1 VAANSL
7 GEEKGPAKARGISPA
22 RIAAIA
28 ALAVIVI
35 ALAIVLF
42 GGNGG
47 HKYNLVFQNA
57 SQLVPDNQVLIGG
70 TPVGSVE
77 SIGLTD
83 DNLAEV
89 SVEVEQE
96 LHEGTTATIRA
107 TGLAGVANHYVS
119 ISPGPNS
126 NPPLNDGATLGIGST
141 TTAVDLDQFLNT
153 FPNPV
158 RRALGQF
165 VRGNAAIYSGRG
177 EDANRAF
184 KYFGPALNRF
194 HAFLGEL
201 NADQSLLTRFVV
213 SSSKLSTAV
222 AQRGDELSSAISNAN
237 TAFSAIASQNI
248 AFDRTLRLL
257 PPTFRQANT
266 TFVNLRAAL
275 DDLDPLV
282 ETAKPATKDL
292 APFLAELGPVL
303 SKAVPVFR
311 NLRLGVAREG
321 FANDSAELLAAL
333 PDVQQR
339 SSRAFPHAEAAIA
352 AFQPNLN
359 FARAYTPDIFN
370 GIGRLGEVTG
380 YYDGNGHYARVRLSN
395 LNIFNYESGSGVLKA
410 IPPSK
415 QYEVFGGSA
424 TVRRPC
430 PGGVTQAAADG
441 SSPFTEPPFAGAGV
455 HPPSECNP
463 ADAPPGP

>member
-1 VAANSL
+1 MVAV
-7 GEEKGPAKARGISPA
+7 G
-22 RIAAIA
+22 
-28 ALAVIVI
+28 
-35 ALAIVLF
+35 ALAIVVIGLAIVIL
-42 GGNGG
+42 GGGGG
-47 HKYNLVFQNA
+47 HTYNLVFQNA

-70 TPVGSVE
+70 QPVGSVE
-77 SIGLTD
+77 SITLTE
-83 DNLAEV
+83 DNLAKV
-89 SVEVEQE
+89 TVNVEQE
-96 LHEGTTATIRA
+96 LHQGTTATIRA

-126 NPPLNDGATLGIGST
+126 NPPLADGATLGIGST
-141 TTAVDLDQFLNT
+141 TAAVDLDQFLNT

-165 VRGNAAIYSGRG
+165 VRGSATIYSGRG

-194 HAFLGEL
+194 DAVLREV
-201 NADQSLLTRFVV
+201 NADQSLFTRFVV
-213 SSSKLSTAV
+213 SSSELSTAV
-222 AQRGDELSSAISNAN
+222 AQRGNQLSSAISNAN
-237 TAFSAIASQNI
+237 TAFSAIASQNA
-248 AFDRTLRLL
+248 AFDRSLRLL

-275 DDLDPLV
+275 DDLEPLV
-282 ETAKPATKDL
+282 ETAKPATKNL

-311 NLRLGVAREG
+311 NLRLSVAREG
-321 FANDSAELLAAL
+321 FANDGAELLAAL
-333 PDVQQR
+333 PAVQQR

-370 GIGRLGEVTG
+370 GFGKLGQATG
-380 YYDGNGHYARVRLSN
+380 YYDGNGHYARVQLSN
-395 LNIFNYESGSGVLKA
+395 LNIFKYEGGELKP

-415 QYEVFGGSA
+415 QFEVFGSSA
-424 TVRRPC
+424 HVRRPC
-430 PGGVTQAAADG
+430 PGGATQSAPDK
-441 SSPFTEPPFAGAGV
+441 SNPFTEPPFAGSGV
-455 HPPSECNP
+455 HSTSECSA

>member
-1 VAANSL
+1 VAAKSL

-28 ALAVIVI
+28 ALAAVVI

-42 GGNGG
+42 GGSGG
-47 HKYNLVFQNA
+47 HTYNLVFQNA

-77 SIGLTD
+77 SISLTE
-83 DNLAEV
+83 DNLAKV
-89 SVEVEQE
+89 TVDVEQE
-96 LHEGTTATIRA
+96 LHEGTTAAIRA

-126 NPPLNDGATLGIGST
+126 NPPLADGATLGIGST
-141 TTAVDLDQFLNT
+141 TAAVDLDQFLNT

-194 HAFLGEL
+194 DAFLREL

-222 AQRGDELSSAISNAN
+222 AQRGNELSSAISNAN
-237 TAFSAIASQNI
+237 TAFSAIASQNT
-248 AFDRTLRLL
+248 AFDRALRLL

-282 ETAKPATKDL
+282 ETAKPATKNL

-311 NLRLGVAREG
+311 NLRLSVAREG

-352 AFQPNLN
+352 GFQPNLN

-370 GIGRLGEVTG
+370 GIGRLGEITG

-395 LNIFNYESGSGVLKA
+395 LNIFNYESGSGELKP

-415 QYEVFGGSA
+415 QYEVFGSSA
-424 TVRRPC
+424 AVRRPC

-441 SSPFTEPPFAGAGV
+441 SSPFTEPPFAGSGV

-463 ADAPPGP
+463 ADVPPGP